1 MGCLKRR
8 KGKGPSAVGFPGQG
22 HCSRPP
28 LPASR
33 GSRLPQNELKGRGL
47 AVPFPWNALGTPSG
61 CSGEEGERERNTQR
75 DRERQKKRQ
84 RKRHRDTERETE
96 KERKRQ
102 IKRKTERKREKNRKT
117 YRQTYR
123 NKDRH
128 TDRHTERQMDRQTET
143 EKAKKTR
150 ALRVA
155 LLAFDAMK

>member
-61 CSGEEGERERNTQR
+61 CSGEEGEREKHT
-75 DRERQKKRQ
+75 ERQ
-84 RKRHRDTERETE
+84 RETE
-96 KERKRQ
+96 KETEKETQRYRVRQRK
-102 IKRKTERKREKNRKT
+102 RKRER
-117 YRQTYR
+117 
-123 NKDRH
+123 DR
-128 TDRHTERQMDRQTET
+128 
-143 EKAKKTR
+143 
-150 ALRVA
+150 
-155 LLAFDAMK
+155 